1 MRGSSSEDV
10 VNYIFIY
17 TPIPVNTSRISY
29 YTDGKFD
36 LAFQFVS
43 ERSADE
49 HRERTRQRKGE
60 RDRKYA
66 IHGLVFQYV
75 RS

>member
-1 MRGSSSEDV
+1 M
-10 VNYIFIY
+10 NFIFIY
-17 TPIPVNTSRISY
+17 TPMPVNTSRTTY

-49 HRERTRQRKGE
+49 NREHVRER
-60 RDRKYA
+60 
-66 IHGLVFQYV
+66 
-75 RS
+75 